1 MLSDC
6 VFAMVAGFYG
16 CGEQA
21 VTAVGCIKNFATGAN
36 VNQNSIDF
44 LEKLL
49 DTPGVSGYEEPVQTV
64 VREYAAGFAD
74 SMETDLHGNLILCKN
89 PDADVRLMLA
99 GHCDQIGLI
108 VSYIDDNG
116 FIYTQTVGGWDPQQL
131 IGQKMTIWTK
141 GGPVDG
147 VIARKAIHLLDEAER
162 KKVVKTKDLWIDIGA
177 ADRAQAEE
185 MVTIGDSVTLAL
197 GMTRLQNNLVTAPA
211 TDNRTGV
218 WVAVEA
224 LRIAAE
230 AGVKIGVYAVSTVQE
245 EIGLRGA
252 RTSAYGIDPQIGV
265 AIDVTHATDCPT
277 IQKNQQGDIR
287 LGGGPVVVR
296 GPNINEKVN
305 SRLHEVAASKSEL
318 PVQAAAL
325 GRAAPNDSN
334 VIQVTRGG
342 VATGLVAIPNRYMHS
357 AVEVISLDDI
367 ANAAILL
374 ADFAC
379 SINAASEFIPG

>member
-1 MLSDC
+1 MNESSAE
-6 VFAMVAGFYG
+6 FF
-16 CGEQA
+16 E
-21 VTAVGCIKNFATGAN
+21 T
-36 VNQNSIDF
+36 
-44 LEKLL
+44 LL
-49 DTPGVSGYEEPVQTV
+49 NTPGVSGYEERVQAV
-64 VREYAAGFAD
+64 VRDYASGFAD
-74 SMETDLHGNLILCKN
+74 SMETDSHGNLILCKN
-89 PDADVRLMLA
+89 PDAAVRLMFA

-131 IGQKMTIWTK
+131 IGQRMTIWTK
-141 GGPVDG
+141 GGPIEG
-147 VIARKAIHLLDEAER
+147 VIARKAIHLLNEAER
-162 KKVVKTKDLWIDIGA
+162 KKVVKTKELWIDIGA
-177 ADRAQAEE
+177 ADREEAESH
-185 MVTIGDSVTLAL
+185 VRIGDSVTLKL
-197 GMTRLQNNLVTAPA
+197 GMTRLWNNLITAPA

-252 RTSAYGIDPQIGV
+252 RTAAFSIDPHIGV
-265 AIDVTHATDCPT
+265 AIDVTHATDCPK
-277 IQKNQQGDIR
+277 IDRFQLGDIR
-287 LGGGPVVVR
+287 LGEGPVVVR
-296 GPNINEKVN
+296 GPNVNEKVN
-305 SRLHEVAASKSEL
+305 ARLHDLASKKSDL

-334 VIQVTRGG
+334 VIQVNRGG
-342 VATGLVAIPNRYMHS
+342 VATGLIGIPNRYMHS

-367 ANAAILL
+367 ENAAILL

-379 SINAASEFIPG
+379 SIESGDEFVPSV

>member
-1 MLSDC
+1 MN
-6 VFAMVAGFYG
+6 
-16 CGEQA
+16 EQSFEFFE
-21 VTAVGCIKNFATGAN
+21 T
-36 VNQNSIDF
+36 
-44 LEKLL
+44 LL
-49 DTPGVSGYEEPVQTV
+49 NTPGVSGYEEPVQSA
-64 VREYAAGFAD
+64 VREYAGGFAD
-74 SMETDLHGNLILCKN
+74 SIETDLHGNLILCKN

-108 VSYIDDNG
+108 VSYIDEFG

-131 IGQKMTIWTK
+131 IGQRMTIWTK
-141 GGPVDG
+141 NGPVEG
-147 VIARKAIHLLDEAER
+147 VIARKAIHLLDDAER
-162 KKVVKTKDLWIDIGA
+162 KKVVKTKELWIDIGA
-177 ADRAQAEE
+177 TDREQAESI
-185 MVTIGDSVTLAL
+185 VDIGDSVTLEL
-197 GMTRLQNNLVTAPA
+197 GMTRLQNNLVTSPA

-224 LRIAAE
+224 MRIAAE

-252 RTSAYGIDPQIGV
+252 RTAAFSIDPHVGV
-265 AIDVTHATDCPT
+265 AIDVTHATDCPKVD
-277 IQKNQQGDIR
+277 KNQLGDIK

-296 GPNINEKVN
+296 GPNVNQKVN
-305 SRLHEVAASKSEL
+305 ARLHELAAAKDEL
-318 PVQAAAL
+318 SVQASAL

-334 VIQVTRGG
+334 AIQVNRGG
-342 VATGLVAIPNRYMHS
+342 VATGLIGIPNRYMHS

-379 SINAASEFIPG
+379 SIKSADEFVPG

>member
-1 MLSDC
+1 
-6 VFAMVAGFYG
+6 VVGK
-16 CGEQA
+16 GE
-21 VTAVGCIKNFATGAN
+21 NN
-36 VNQNSIDF
+36 VKDDSLAFFEQ
-44 LEKLL
+44 LL
-49 DTPGVSGYEEPVQTV
+49 NAPGVSGYEEPVQTV
-64 VREYAAGFAD
+64 VRDYAKGFVD

-89 PDADVRLMLA
+89 PEAEVRLMFA

-108 VSYIDDNG
+108 VSHIDDSG

-131 IGQKMTIWTK
+131 IGQRMTVWTSS
-141 GGPVDG
+141 GPLNG
-147 VIARKAIHLLDEAER
+147 VIARKAIHLLDEIER
-162 KKVVKTKDLWIDIGA
+162 KKVVKTKELWIDIGA
-177 ADRAQAEE
+177 KDRAEAES
-185 MVTIGDSVTLAL
+185 MVRIGDSVTLAL
-197 GMTRLQNNLVTAPA
+197 GMTRLKNNLITAPA

-265 AIDVTHATDCPT
+265 AIDVTHATDCPK
-277 IQKNQQGDIR
+277 IDKNQQGDIR
-287 LGGGPVVVR
+287 LGDGPVVVR
-296 GPNINEKVN
+296 GPNVNQKVN
-305 SRLHEVAASKSEL
+305 ARLHELASKKSDMT
-318 PVQAAAL
+318 VQASAL

-342 VATGLVAIPNRYMHS
+342 VATGLIGIPNRYMHS

-367 ANAAILL
+367 ENAAILL
-374 ADFAC
+374 AEFAC
-379 SINAASEFIPG
+379 SIKSADEFVPG

>member
-1 MLSDC
+1 M
-6 VFAMVAGFYG
+6 
-16 CGEQA
+16 
-21 VTAVGCIKNFATGAN
+21 
-36 VNQNSIDF
+36 NQNSIDF
-44 LEKLL
+44 FEKLL
-49 DTPGVSGYEEPVQTV
+49 DTPGVSGYEEPVQAV
-64 VREYAAGFAD
+64 VRDYANDFVD

-108 VSYIDDNG
+108 VSYIDENG

-131 IGQKMTIWTK
+131 IGQKMTVWTK
-141 GGPVDG
+141 SGPIDG

-162 KKVVKTKDLWIDIGA
+162 KKVVKTKELWIDIGA
-177 ADRAQAEE
+177 ADRAEAESL
-185 MVTIGDSVTLAL
+185 VTIGDSVTLAL
-197 GMTRLQNNLVTAPA
+197 GMTRLRNNLVTAPA

-224 LRIAAE
+224 MRIAAE
-230 AGVKIGVYAVSTVQE
+230 SGVKVGMYSVSTVQE

-252 RTSAYGIDPQIGV
+252 KTSAYGIDPHVGV
-265 AIDVTHATDCPT
+265 AIDVTHATDCPM
-277 IQKNQQGDIR
+277 IDKYQQGDIR
-287 LGGGPVVVR
+287 LGAGPVVVR
-296 GPNINEKVN
+296 GPNINQKVN
-305 SRLHEVAASKSEL
+305 ARLHELASGKSAL
-318 PVQAAAL
+318 PVQASAL

-342 VATGLVAIPNRYMHS
+342 VATGLIGIPNRYMHS

-367 ANAAILL
+367 SNAAILL

-379 SINAASEFIPG
+379 SISSATEFVPG